1 MEVVLSQLKELRAS
15 LKRPI
20 DAHRAL
26 ISPMR
31 HIPHDVLLEIFFS
44 CLPSEH
50 NALIDAAE
58 APLLLGRICRH
69 WRSVAYNTPMLW
81 SSMHIPC
88 LNYLHTPPNIISS
101 LERTVE
107 AWLVR
112 SATCP
117 LSISLFDKVN
127 YFGFDLEK
135 HPLILQLLLVSRRL
149 QHLTLAG
156 APQLLRPLMRL
167 GPKDLPLLKSI
178 WIEATS
184 NPLFGDIDDRP
195 NFTEALQI
203 PTLNEISLYL
213 FETLD
218 PLSLPLKWSR
228 LTVLCLRCFPL
239 WAGQGMTGGLDVGGA
254 FAVLRRCP
262 NLVRSEMGLTR
273 WSEYPGPAP
282 NTSSIILPHLHTLVL
297 SGYVSGCEKWISHL
311 VVPNLR
317 SLRVGDTPILKDIAS
332 NSVDNGYMSTDIDPI
347 NFDTSRLHELLQ
359 FFPMISHLRLYS
371 ATAYEGQAP
380 TAPDDTF
387 LASFCPPHNLCP
399 MLTHLIVIEPWTTVF
414 SDVAVL
420 AFVQARMS
428 MPTPLQEFRVHFNR
442 PMDLDVM
449 PELQSFI
456 SDGLQVTLDYAT
468 PRWKFGPRE
477 GLDEL
482 LY

>member
-31 HIPHDVLLEIFFS
+31 HIPHDVLLEVFFS

-50 NALIDAAE
+50 NALIDTAE

-81 SSMHIPC
+81 SSIHIPC
-88 LNYLHTPPNIISS
+88 LDYVNTPATIRSK

-107 AWLVR
+107 AWLER
-112 SATCP
+112 SVTCP

-127 YFGFDLEK
+127 YFGFDLET

-149 QHLTLAG
+149 QYLMLVG

-178 WIEATS
+178 SIEATS

-203 PTLNEISLYL
+203 PNLQEISLFIY
-213 FETLD
+213 ETRD
-218 PLSLPLKWSR
+218 PLSLPLEWSQ
-228 LTVLCLRCFPL
+228 LTVFRLQCSPL
-239 WAGQGMTGGLDVGGA
+239 WAEHGLTGGLDVGGA
-254 FAVLRRCP
+254 LAVLRRCP
-262 NLVRSEMGLTR
+262 NLVRSEINLTR
-273 WSEYPGPAP
+273 CSEYPGLGPD
-282 NTSSIILPHLHTLVL
+282 TSPINLPHLYALVL
-297 SGYVSGCEKWISHL
+297 SGYVFGCEKWISHL

-317 SLRVGDTPILKDIAS
+317 SLRVGNTPILRDIAS
-332 NSVDNGYMSTDIDPI
+332 NRVDDGYMSADIDPI
-347 NFDTSRLHELLQ
+347 NFDTSRFHELLQ
-359 FFPMISHLRLYS
+359 LFPMISRLRLYS
-371 ATAYEGQAP
+371 AYEEQAS

-387 LASFCPPHNLCP
+387 LALFCPPHNLCP
-399 MLTHLIVIEPWTTVF
+399 MLTHLIAIEPWSTVF

-420 AFVQARMS
+420 AFVKARMS

-482 LY
+482 PY